1 MEKTWD
7 NPAINQV
14 FESLID
20 TTGIILDQYH
30 LYQLHR
36 ITKAHPLLNSF
47 INLLEYI
54 EKELLVQWKIKQENG
69 LEQLF
74 EHQRRWY
81 HSEIRSQGI
90 FFELWNGFVQ
100 EHLSASKKYPFI
112 QENNI
117 WKSLVLIVISD
128 REQMAKLIPISNGT
142 TSNLQKIVPFFKHL
156 YFIDPSDQILSFLN
170 IVELG
175 LGFRPEIMPPAI
187 EKPSPDDQI
196 KVSPQLKSLAESLS
210 TIDNWQKADQLLK
223 QFWLT
228 DTQGT

>member
-1 MEKTWD
+1 MKKTWD

-36 ITKAHPLLNSF
+36 ITKAHPLLNCF
-47 INLLEYI
+47 VNLLEYI

-74 EHQRRWY
+74 EHQRCWY

-90 FFELWNGFVQ
+90 FFELWNEFVQ
-100 EHLSASKKYPFI
+100 EHLKASKNYPLI
-112 QENNI
+112 QKNNI
-117 WKSLVLIVISD
+117 WKSLILVAMSD
-128 REQMAKLIPISNGT
+128 QEKIANVFPISG
-142 TSNLQKIVPFFKHL
+142 TSNLQKIVLFFKNL
-156 YFIDPSDQILSFLN
+156 YLVDPFNHILGYLN

-175 LGFRPEIMPPAI
+175 LGFRPEIMEPAI
-187 EKPSPDDQI
+187 EKVQSNKSINISTD
-196 KVSPQLKSLAESLS
+196 LKLLADSLS
-210 TIDNWQKADQLLK
+210 TIDNWHKADQLLQ
-223 QFWLT
+223 QFWLSKPE
-228 DTQGT
+228 GA